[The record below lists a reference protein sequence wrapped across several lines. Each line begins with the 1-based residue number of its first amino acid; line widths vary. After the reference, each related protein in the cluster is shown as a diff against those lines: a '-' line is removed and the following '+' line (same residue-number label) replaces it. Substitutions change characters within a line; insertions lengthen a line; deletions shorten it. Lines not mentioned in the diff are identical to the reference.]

1 MPEGGTLRLATQ
13 KEGDHVVLSVADTG
27 KGIDPD
33 DLQKIF
39 EPFFTKKVQG
49 MGFGLA
55 IVQRI
60 VEDHKGRIT
69 CQSEPGQGTT
79 FKITLPLSVEQH
91 QV

>member
-1 MPEGGTLRLATQ
+1 
-13 KEGDHVVLSVADTG
+13 
-27 KGIDPD
+27 
-33 DLQKIF
+33 
-39 EPFFTKKVQG
+39 
-49 MGFGLA
+49 

-69 CQSEPGQGTT
+69 CQSEPGRGTM